1 MVDVVEIVVEL
12 EASGFINGGTI
23 TRGRVVR
30 RVPGG
35 ELICQVDDGVK
46 GVAVPSAA
54 FEKVEDARAA
64 IISYWDQCN
73 KALESNF
80 WNPKAR

>member
-1 MVDVVEIVVEL
+1 MVGIVEIVLEL
-12 EASGFINGGTI
+12 EASGFINGGKI

-30 RVPGG
+30 RIPSG
-35 ELICQVDDGVK
+35 ELICQVDDGVR
-46 GVAVPSAA
+46 GVTEPSAT
-54 FEKVEDARAA
+54 FETVEDARAA
-64 IISYWDQCN
+64 IISYWGQCN